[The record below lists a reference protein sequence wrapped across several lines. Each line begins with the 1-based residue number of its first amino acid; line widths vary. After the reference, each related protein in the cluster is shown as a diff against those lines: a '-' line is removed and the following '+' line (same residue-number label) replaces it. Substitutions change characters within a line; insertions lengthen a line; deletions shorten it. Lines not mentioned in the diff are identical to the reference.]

1 MTEVRRCIR
10 HLYRNKIS
18 TNLCSAVHRYPLGF
32 PRLAAFQKSDD
43 DWVIFRG
50 FHQSHIRLLIQD
62 EVEITRLEEALQAM
76 DTADNT
82 NPEMEARLKKTHKET
97 WDPEKENLL
106 QQLRGKLTA
115 YGAAPGRTLVDK
127 VLGEFIADTKNR

>member
-1 MTEVRRCIR
+1 MIKVRSCNI
-10 HLYRNKIS
+10 HLFRNKIS
-18 TNLCSAVHRYPLGF
+18 TNLCSVVHRYPLGF

-50 FHQSHIRLLIQD
+50 FHQSHIRILIQD
-62 EVEITRLEEALQAM
+62 EVEITRLEQALQAI
-76 DTADNT
+76 DTADDA

-97 WDPEKENLL
+97 WDPEKENLI

-115 YGAAPGRTLVDK
+115 YGDAPGLTLVNK
-127 VLGEFIADTKNR
+127 AWGEFIADTKNR